1 MERDFELEYSEL
13 KQNETPDLWNRIEAG
28 LSEKKIAAV
37 PPENESKS
45 IDIERSAVKK
55 QTPWKRWGLLA
66 AACLCVV
73 IIFPAVMIGLT
84 DSHKSNSNSSGSADS
99 AASTE
104 LRESSTSTDAAAAE
118 AFDTAP
124 AEAAEEGKAE
134 TGYTENSATD
144 VGTADAGSMAG
155 GSESSAME
163 DTETSEEA
171 ETEAEAPEI
180 SDGQILMGA
189 VVQILQVDET
199 GEETIYQA
207 VVLET
212 DTDAVMESS
221 MQIEL
226 ICNDGTQYD
235 FIREPREEKGLKK
248 EETYEVS
255 LQYEQ
260 NRFIVL
266 TVAKKN

>member
-1 MERDFELEYSEL
+1 MERDFELEYREL

-37 PPENESKS
+37 PLENESKS
-45 IDIERSAVKK
+45 IDIERFVMKK

-84 DSHKSNSNSSGSADS
+84 DSYKSNNSSSGSTDS
-99 AASTE
+99 AASAE
-104 LRESSTSTDAAAAE
+104 LMESSTSTDAAAAE
-118 AFDTAP
+118 AFDTAS
-124 AEAAEEGKAE
+124 AETAEEEGKAE
-134 TGYTENSATD
+134 A
-144 VGTADAGSMAG
+144 
-155 GSESSAME
+155 
-163 DTETSEEA
+163 SEEA
-171 ETEAEAPEI
+171 AAGAAEPES
-180 SDGQILMGA
+180 SDGQILEGA
-189 VVQILQVDET
+189 IVQILQVDET

-212 DTDAVMESS
+212 DTDAVLESG

-226 ICNDGTQYD
+226 ICNDETQYD
-235 FIREPREEKGLKK
+235 FVREPREEKGLKI

-260 NRFIVL
+260 DMLFVL
-266 TVAKKN
+266 KAAKKN

>member
-1 MERDFELEYSEL
+1 MERDFELEYREL

-37 PPENESKS
+37 PLENESKS
-45 IDIERSAVKK
+45 IDIERFVVKK

-84 DSHKSNSNSSGSADS
+84 GSSKSHSRNSADT
-99 AASTE
+99 AASTDLME
-104 LRESSTSTDAAAAE
+104 NSASSAAASESAE
-118 AFDTAP
+118 AFDTASDN
-124 AEAAEEGKAE
+124 AAAEERKAE
-134 TGYTENSATD
+134 TEYAESTTD
-144 VGTADAGSMAG
+144 DAGSSMAG
-155 GSESSAME
+155 GSETAAIE
-163 DTETSEEA
+163 DAEASEEESEEVA
-171 ETEAEAPEI
+171 APEI
-180 SDGQILMGA
+180 SDGQILEGA
-189 VVQILQVDET
+189 VVQILQADET
-199 GEETIYQA
+199 GEETVYQA
-207 VVLET
+207 VVLEA
-212 DTDAVMESS
+212 DTDAVMESG

-226 ICNDGTQYD
+226 ICDDETQYD

-260 NRFIVL
+260 DRFVVL
-266 TVAKKN
+266 TAAKKN

>member
-1 MERDFELEYSEL
+1 MERDFELEYREL

-37 PPENESKS
+37 PLENESKS
-45 IDIERSAVKK
+45 IDIERFVVKK

-84 DSHKSNSNSSGSADS
+84 DSHKSHSGRADS
-99 AASTE
+99 VASTE
-104 LRESSTSTDAAAAE
+104 LMEADTTSDSAA

-124 AEAAEEGKAE
+124 PEAAEEGKAE
-134 TGYTENSATD
+134 PEYTESAAAN
-144 VGTADAGSMAG
+144 GGAADAGSMAG
-155 GSESSAME
+155 GSETAAM
-163 DTETSEEA
+163 EEA
-171 ETEAEAPEI
+171 ETEAAAPEI
-180 SDGQILMGA
+180 SDGQILEGA

-199 GEETIYQA
+199 GEETVYQA
-207 VVLET
+207 VVLEA
-212 DTDAVMESS
+212 DIDAVMESG
-221 MQIEL
+221 MRIEL
-226 ICNDGTQYD
+226 ICNDETQYD
-235 FIREPREEKGLKK
+235 FLREPREEKGLKK

-260 NRFIVL
+260 DRFVVL
-266 TVAKKN
+266 KAAKKN

>member
-1 MERDFELEYSEL
+1 MERDFELEYREL

-37 PPENESKS
+37 PLENESKS
-45 IDIERSAVKK
+45 IDIERFVMKK

-84 DSHKSNSNSSGSADS
+84 DSYKSNNSSSGSTDS
-99 AASTE
+99 AASAE
-104 LRESSTSTDAAAAE
+104 LMESSTSTDAAAAE
-118 AFDTAP
+118 AFDTAS
-124 AEAAEEGKAE
+124 AETAEEEGKAE
-134 TGYTENSATD
+134 A
-144 VGTADAGSMAG
+144 
-155 GSESSAME
+155 
-163 DTETSEEA
+163 SEEEAA
-171 ETEAEAPEI
+171 EAAAPEI
-180 SDGQILMGA
+180 SDGQILEGV

-199 GEETIYQA
+199 GEETVYQA

-212 DTDAVMESS
+212 DTDAVLESG

-226 ICNDGTQYD
+226 ICNDETQYD
-235 FIREPREEKGLKK
+235 FVREPREEKGLKI
-248 EETYEVS
+248 EETYEVF

-260 NRFIVL
+260 DRFVVL
-266 TVAKKN
+266 TAAKKN

>member
-1 MERDFELEYSEL
+1 MERDFELEYREL

-37 PPENESKS
+37 PLENESKS
-45 IDIERSAVKK
+45 IDIERFIVKK

-73 IIFPAVMIGLT
+73 IIFPAVMMTITG
-84 DSHKSNSNSSGSADS
+84 SYKSNSSGSTDS

-118 AFDTAP
+118 VFDTAP

-134 TGYTENSATD
+134 TEYTESAA
-144 VGTADAGSMAG
+144 ADAGSMAG
-155 GSESSAME
+155 GSETAALE
-163 DTETSEEA
+163 DAETSEEA
-171 ETEAEAPEI
+171 ETEAAVPELTE
-180 SDGQILMGA
+180 GQILEGV

-199 GEETIYQA
+199 GGENVYQA
-207 VVLET
+207 VVLEA
-212 DTDAVMESS
+212 DTDAVMESG
-221 MQIEL
+221 MRIEL
-226 ICNDGTQYD
+226 ICNDETQYD
-235 FIREPREEKGLKK
+235 FVREPREEKGLKK

-255 LQYEQ
+255 LQYEKD
-260 NRFIVL
+260 RFVVL
-266 TVAKKN
+266 KAVKKN